1 MTSHSTPATD
11 AHRPPLSRD
20 GLPVAPG
27 PRSTEAAYAAATAV
41 LAHGV
46 SGSARINPALGRPL
60 MVARAG
66 GPWLYDLEGRAY
78 LDFHMGFGTT
88 LLGHGHPAVRQAIE
102 RALDLGIAAGAE
114 TVYQTQLAQRLV
126 ELVPAAEQVRFANSG
141 SEATQA
147 ALRLARAHTGRWK
160 VLKFAGHFH
169 GLHEHLLYSAHPPR
183 HEPAPGALLAP
194 IPESGGM
201 PPALA
206 ELVLVAEWNDPAAVE
221 RAFRLHGND
230 LAAVICEPINYNSG
244 CIPPR
249 PGFLDFLRQIT
260 RDHGTLLI
268 FDEVLSGF
276 RTGVSCAQGYY
287 GVTPD
292 VCVLAKAVANGVPLA
307 VLAGRREVMAS
318 LAPAGPAAHS
328 GTYSGHLF
336 GVLAALATLDE
347 LARPGFYDGPAGIWD
362 IAARLYSGL
371 REIFTRRGVRCRV
384 QGLGARFGLYFGLD
398 PDEEVWQY
406 NQVAGHDA
414 ALLRRFI
421 RACMARGLYFH
432 CYEVSLGHHG
442 FSAAHTLGEIELALD
457 RIDDACR
464 ELASRADA

>member
-1 MTSHSTPATD
+1 
-11 AHRPPLSRD
+11 
-20 GLPVAPG
+20 
-27 PRSTEAAYAAATAV
+27 
-41 LAHGV
+41 
-46 SGSARINPALGRPL
+46 

-66 GPWLYDLEGRAY
+66 GPWLYDLDGRAY

-114 TVYQTQLAQRLV
+114 TVYQTRLAQRLV

-183 HEPAPGALLAP
+183 HEPAPGALLSP
-194 IPESGGM
+194 MPESGGM

-206 ELVLVAEWNDPAAVE
+206 ELVVVAEWNDQEAVE

-249 PGFLDFLRQIT
+249 PGFLEFLRRIT
-260 RDHGTLLI
+260 SDHGTLLI

-318 LAPAGPAAHS
+318 LAPTGPAAHS

-347 LARPGFYDGPAGIWD
+347 LARPGFYDGPAGIF
-362 IAARLYSGL
+362 ATAERLYSGL
-371 REIFTRRGVRCRV
+371 REIFARRGVRCRV

-421 RACMARGLYFH
+421 RACFGRGLYFH
-432 CYEVSLGHHG
+432 CYDVSLGHHG

-464 ELASRADA
+464 ELGGRANG